1 MIQENILQAC
11 IFHGRILNM
20 NIIRIELIDICTE
33 NLPKR
38 FVHEGSWEVL
48 DEGVGGSLTTHLQ
61 EVLPATRGE
70 QILTSKETPG
80 TYAHLRKV

>member
-1 MIQENILQAC
+1 M
-11 IFHGRILNM
+11 
-20 NIIRIELIDICTE
+20 
-33 NLPKR
+33 
-38 FVHEGSWEVL
+38 HEGSWEVL

>member
-1 MIQENILQAC
+1 MYN
-11 IFHGRILNM
+11 NS
-20 NIIRIELIDICTE
+20 
-33 NLPKR
+33 PKR

-48 DEGVGGSLTTHLQ
+48 DEGVGGLGGSLTTHLQ

-80 TYAHLRKV
+80 TYAHFSLTFCPKFRGKKPM

>member
-1 MIQENILQAC
+1 MLKEEIYTKNS
-11 IFHGRILNM
+11 
-20 NIIRIELIDICTE
+20 
-33 NLPKR
+33 PKR
-38 FVHEGSWEVL
+38 FVHEGCLEVL

-80 TYAHLRKV
+80 TYAHFSLTFCPKFRGKKPM